1 MVLLSNVIAFFI
13 RNHLLTVVEGRASS
27 QSHSINNN
35 PPAIS
40 YSTGTGGW
48 EHALVKANA
57 FIARLNLTEK
67 VSMVTGDN
75 GPCIGNIAPIERLG
89 FSGICMSDGPT
100 AFNRADLVSIFPAGL
115 TAAASWD
122 RDLIYQRALALGSEF
137 RAKGS
142 HVGLGP
148 VGGPLGRHPLGGR
161 NWEGFSADPYL
172 TGVAMASSVR
182 GFHDAG
188 VQSCSKHFI
197 GNEQETQRSNT
208 VFADGTNI
216 EAVSSNIDD
225 RTLHELYLWPFADAV
240 KAGTTS
246 IMCSY
251 NRVNQ
256 TYACENS
263 ELLNGILKKELG
275 FQGYVVSD
283 WFATHSGVKSANAGL
298 DMTMPGTIDVES
310 LSAGTGLSYFGANL
324 TTAVNIGSVP
334 MTRLDDMVRR
344 IMMPYYFLGQDK
356 NFPTTDPS
364 AMHVLAAQYGASLG
378 VPEIPARDVRK
389 DHAKIIRKL
398 GAAGTVLKNL
408 NSTLPLKSPKNIG
421 VFGNDAP
428 DPTDGLTIISDGSF
442 ESETYGYDI
451 GTLDVGG
458 GSGTG
463 RHSSL
468 ISPLSAI
475 KSKAQEIGAR
485 VQYIT
490 SNSRLASNDFRS
502 IFPTPDVCIVF
513 LKTFAS
519 EGRDRTSF
527 ENDWNSTA
535 VVNNVAR
542 KCPNTIVVTH
552 SGGVNTMPWAKNPNV
567 KAILAAHYPG
577 QESGNSIVDI
587 LWGDVNPSGKLPYT
601 ISEHESDYDIPV
613 TNLSSVT
620 AVDEWQADFTEG
632 LMIDYR
638 HFDSKNI
645 TPLYE
650 FGYGLSY
657 TTFSLSSFSVSKL
670 VKNPPAIPDASKAIL
685 PGGNPDLYSPLL
697 TASTKVSNT
706 GSLAGSTVVQLYIS
720 LPQDSVPAG
729 TPLRVLRGFE
739 KVALKPGESKDVK
752 FTLTR
757 RDVSYWDVIAQT
769 WRIPRGEIK
778 VSVGFSSR
786 DLKGEG
792 SVTVLSK

>member
-13 RNHLLTVVEGRASS
+13 SNHLLTVVEGRASS

-35 PPAIS
+35 PPAIWA
-40 YSTGTGGW
+40 GGW

-324 TTAVNIGSVP
+324 TTAVNNGSVP

-398 GAAGTVLKNL
+398 GAAGTVLLKNI

-475 KSKAQEIGAR
+475 KFKAQEIGAR

-490 SNSRLASNDFRS
+490 SNTRLAANDFRS
-502 IFPTPDVCIVF
+502 IFPTPDVCTVF

-601 ISEHESDYDIPV
+601 IPEHEFDYDIPV

-720 LPQDSVPAG
+720 LPQDSVPTG

-739 KVALKPGESKDVK
+739 KVALKPGERKDVK

-757 RDVSYWDVIAQT
+757 WDVSYWDVIAQT
-769 WRIPRGEIK
+769 WRIPRGEVK

-792 SVTVLSK
+792 STAVLLK